1 MRSSSEPLVLM
12 HFDFRHPSLCRQRG
26 AALVAVLYVIGLLS
40 LMLATT
46 ALMVRSD
53 AESATLQK
61 RAFRATQLAEMGIA
75 IAANP
80 VVKKTDLTL
89 LNQRISDEESFSAKI
104 MGEGGKFNLN
114 TLVQQAKADPGEG
127 HRTLE
132 ILLASL
138 GVSDNDRRSL
148 LIDNL
153 INWTDPDDVPE
164 GDKDT
169 YEKERYEA
177 EGFYNYPFNRPFYS
191 LDEAL
196 LVRGMEM
203 LPGVCPHW
211 RDIFTIYSAG
221 KLDVNEAN
229 AECLAI
235 ASLQGI
241 DEAQRFYEQQL
252 EAELD
257 PRARPSEHLTDAQ
270 EVIDMRAGRDGQ
282 PDTTDDEK
290 LDVNT
295 VATMMNI
302 DVEIANTRLT
312 NQDQTVR
319 IESTATVGDMRK
331 RIVLILRNRSQNPQI
346 LMREEVP
353 LFE

>member
-1 MRSSSEPLVLM
+1 MRPP
-12 HFDFRHPSLCRQRG
+12 RHAPRRQRA

-40 LMLATT
+40 LILATT

-53 AESATLQK
+53 SELATLQK
-61 RAFRATQLAEMGIA
+61 KAFRATQLAEMGIA

-80 VVKKTDLTL
+80 VVQKTDLTL
-89 LNQRISDEESFSAKI
+89 LNQRVADDESFSTRI

-114 TLVQQAKADPGEG
+114 TLVQQAKADPVDG
-127 HRTLE
+127 HQFLE
-132 ILLASL
+132 IVLAAI
-138 GVSDNDRRSL
+138 GIVENDQRRL

-153 INWTDPDDVPE
+153 INWVDEDDVPE

-169 YEKERYEA
+169 YERERYEA

-196 LVRGMEM
+196 LVRGMEF

-221 KLDVNEAN
+221 KLDVNEAGP
-229 AECLAI
+229 ECLAI
-235 ASLQGI
+235 VSLQGI

-252 EAELD
+252 EASLD
-257 PRARPSEHLTDAQ
+257 ERARPNEHVADAL

-282 PDTTDDEK
+282 VDTTDDEK
-290 LDVNT
+290 LDVNS
-295 VATMMNI
+295 VATMMNM
-302 DVEIANTRLT
+302 DLETANARMT
-312 NQDQTVR
+312 NQDQTIR
-319 IESTATVGDMRK
+319 IESTAVVGDLRK
-331 RIVLILRNRSQNPQI
+331 RIVLILRNRTQNPQI

-353 LFE
+353 LFD